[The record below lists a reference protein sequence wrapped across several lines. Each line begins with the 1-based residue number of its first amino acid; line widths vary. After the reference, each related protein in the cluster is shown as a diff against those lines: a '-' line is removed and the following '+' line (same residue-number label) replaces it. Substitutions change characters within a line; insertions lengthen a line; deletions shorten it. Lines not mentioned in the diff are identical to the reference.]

1 MFDPRTITHVNGEV
15 MMFVKGLAENYKFER
30 AGLHTLVYEYECDK
44 HNEDEYLGTV
54 CISVILNRRF
64 DGYYLTFK
72 KSYETDYD
80 CTYDYYIHEEKMDLI
95 PYDRNILKEAF
106 KGKPMEEYERRLI

>member
-1 MFDPRTITHVNGEV
+1 MFDPRTITHVDTKAKMYV
-15 MMFVKGLAENYKFER
+15 MDLAENYKFER

-80 CTYDYYIHEEKMDLI
+80 CTYDYYIYEEKLNLI
-95 PYDRNILKEAF
+95 PYERNILKEVF
-106 KGKPMEEYERRLI
+106 KGKHEELY

>member
-15 MMFVKGLAENYKFER
+15 MMYVLDLVENYKFER
-30 AGLHTLVYEYECDK
+30 DGLHTLIYEYEFNK
-44 HNEDEYLGTV
+44 HNEDEYLGTI
-54 CISVILNRRF
+54 CITVILNRRF

-106 KGKPMEEYERRLI
+106 KGKPMEEY